1 MWQKSKN
8 FCFTS
13 LNGLLKTVEEADDLS
28 NSDKVKST
36 VTGSE
41 SQMGTSGILLIAISP
56 TSIFAS
62 FNNFLQHIPKES
74 VAESL
79 FAYRCWYLGLNTT
92 SCAGFPGLAFSL
104 MVYCRA
110 NFSLRISNGGSW
122 ASTYKLS
129 TGEERNAP
137 KLRRR
142 PWLWT
147 GASLANAVS
156 EADP

>member
-1 MWQKSKN
+1 MWQKSKY

-13 LNGLLKTVEEADDLS
+13 LNRLLKTVEEVDDLS

-36 VTGSE
+36 VIGSE

-56 TSIFAS
+56 TSIFVF
-62 FNNFLQHIPKES
+62 FNNFLQCIPKES
-74 VAESL
+74 VADSL
-79 FAYRCWYLGLNTT
+79 SAYRIWYLGLNTT
-92 SCAGFPGLAFSL
+92 SYAGFPELAFSL
-104 MVYCRA
+104 RIYCRA
-110 NFSLRISNGGSW
+110 YFSLRISNGGSW

-137 KLRRR
+137 RLRRR

-147 GASLANAVS
+147 GSS
-156 EADP
+156 